1 MPKKVLLKTRQK
13 TKIRNTFASN
23 MFMDINLS
31 KAQFPKIIHSGGFL
45 GKYLNNLDKKV
56 LLDLAA

>member
-1 MPKKVLLKTRQK
+1 
-13 TKIRNTFASN
+13 

-31 KAQFPKIIHSGGFL
+31 KAQFSKIIHSGGFL
-45 GKYLNNLDKKV
+45 GKYLNNLGKKV